1 MYVDE
6 TWVPVGIKADT
17 AVDSGEHLQ
26 DFEITV
32 ILPTIISQSLMRD
45 ELYIDGTKVDMG
57 ESGVSL
63 EYRSNILTDISKIVS
78 NFSYTIKA
86 AEDKE

>member
-1 MYVDE
+1 MLLSIHSSPLVDMYVDE

-32 ILPTIISQSLMRD
+32 ILPTIISQSL
-45 ELYIDGTKVDMG
+45 
-57 ESGVSL
+57 
-63 EYRSNILTDISKIVS
+63 
-78 NFSYTIKA
+78 
-86 AEDKE
+86 